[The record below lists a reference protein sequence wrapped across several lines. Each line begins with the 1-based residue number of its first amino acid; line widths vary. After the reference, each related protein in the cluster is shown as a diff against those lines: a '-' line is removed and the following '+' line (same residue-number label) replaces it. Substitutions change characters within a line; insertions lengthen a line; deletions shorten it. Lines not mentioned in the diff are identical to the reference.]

1 MMAAY
6 VKFAMASGARV
17 VPLIW
22 GEPEQTTMD
31 KLSLLNG
38 VLFPGGG
45 GDYVEYGRSIL
56 NKLMEY
62 NDNGLVYP
70 AIGICLGFENM
81 AIWAAD
87 KDRDILEPYNAHH
100 ISLPIYFTDE
110 PANSWVFGPLGDR
123 AYDFEN
129 NNQTL
134 NSHSWGV
141 DPNSFNSDAGLGSFY
156 KLTSI
161 SYEPD
166 IPYAPFTATMEAYDY
181 PFFASQFHPEK
192 TFTMFND
199 DSGINHSWE
208 SIEDNRYF
216 ADHFMSYARQN
227 THYAGDFATVQG
239 MIVQNCRRVV
249 TDTYYGEVYA
259 FSSTLGCI
267 P

>member
-1 MMAAY
+1 MVSGSMLLSSALAFQLHEQPSTDVNTNMTPVIGLVSQPLPETLKDDPRFDGTDSYMMAAY

-31 KLSLLNG
+31 KLALLNG

-45 GDYVEYGRSIL
+45 GDYIEYGRSIL
-56 NKLMEY
+56 NRLIEY

-87 KDRDILEPYNAHH
+87 LDRDILEPYNAHA
-100 ISLPIYFTDE
+100 ISLPIYFTDD
-110 PANSWVFGPLGDR
+110 PANSWVFGPMGDR

-141 DPNSFNSDAGLGSFY
+141 DPNAFNFDAGLGSFY

-166 IPYAPFTATMEAYDY
+166 IPYAPFTASMEAYDY
-181 PFFASQFHPEK
+181 PFFATQFHPEK

-208 SIEDNRYF
+208 SI
-216 ADHFMSYARQN
+216 
-227 THYAGDFATVQG
+227 
-239 MIVQNCRRVV
+239 
-249 TDTYYGEVYA
+249 
-259 FSSTLGCI
+259 
-267 P
+267 